1 MSRLLKLSS
10 WSRTGVTQSGSAGA
24 ADAPGAARMTPA
36 PLAVRTRAPMAA
48 PTRRIIKR
56 SPRVALGD
64 RLARQVDGRP
74 HVADGAGDMDYMLGV
89 RKRHPRVLAS
99 SHDCVSQEDRS
110 AYKPA
115 RLSNDQNLWT
125 ALGLVTGTGAPSR
138 G

>member
-36 PLAVRTRAPMAA
+36 PLAVRTRAPRAA

-74 HVADGAGDMDYMLGV
+74 HVADGPGDMDHMLGV
-89 RKRHPRVLAS
+89 RKRQARVGVVAWLRKPR
-99 SHDCVSQEDRS
+99 RS
-110 AYKPA
+110 K
-115 RLSNDQNLWT
+115 RVQ
-125 ALGLVTGTGAPSR
+125 TGAAPWYPDLGMIELSLSAA
-138 G
+138 